1 MELDRTSPAGKT
13 PDRSSLRA
21 SRGGGVPYG
30 SLENEPPPPAGAAT
44 ISPRR
49 SYVVVA
55 VLCYVNLLN
64 YMDRYTIAGILDSI
78 QTYFNIDDG
87 SAGLLQTVFICS
99 FLVLAPVF
107 GYLGDRYNRKLI
119 ISVGLALWI
128 LTSLGSSFITEKVR

>member
-1 MELDRTSPAGKT
+1 MFVPVSPFVVVNKTPFTRKRGSIHLLSSSPA
-13 PDRSSLRA
+13 PLRA

-87 SAGLLQTVFICS
+87 SAGLLQTGEAV
-99 FLVLAPVF
+99 P
-107 GYLGDRYNRKLI
+107 
-119 ISVGLALWI
+119 
-128 LTSLGSSFITEKVR
+128 EKCHFSRFND